1 MEGSITLVRA
11 SLSPLD
17 SSRLSLHEAARY
29 DGYADGWTTR
39 SVGAADET
47 DEIEKIVA
55 RVRDLVRNGSLTPT
69 IVEVLTNRIV
79 QPGINLSIQGKGSSY
94 ERIRDLVYEQFFE
107 STDLDYDGES
117 SFQTLLA
124 QMVSETVIG
133 GGCIALRIFDKT
145 APLGFRIKQVEQG
158 FIARSYSQQGGG
170 TRRGIEYDSKSR
182 KLAYLLQSHDASAE
196 GLLGKRKLLRYK
208 IEDLAHYYI
217 PTRIGAEIGLPWV
230 SSLVAEIRVLEDFIY
245 NTHIRNRNA
254 AAISTFIE
262 TNERAYGG
270 ASHSP
275 GSSQFQEDDEEGGD
289 SPETDDRGFVH
300 LRGQKKLQRSVTR
313 DEYVEQFSDLRPG
326 TNYLLRFGE
335 KISHPQIPDP
345 PDFAGFH
352 KPRLQAIARATG
364 GASYE
369 DISGDFSNSSFSAA
383 RMSESQP
390 RIWVQK
396 RREQL
401 RGKVLSK
408 IWRWT
413 LEGLQL
419 KGYDTSGIWHRWEM
433 LDPPPINPKE
443 EMLLAE
449 SQVNL
454 ASSSR
459 SEFIRRSG
467 RDPDVV
473 FNEIAEERRKMA
485 ELGILPGV
493 EPKP

>member
-1 MEGSITLVRA
+1 
-11 SLSPLD
+11 
-17 SSRLSLHEAARY
+17 
-29 DGYADGWTTR
+29 
-39 SVGAADET
+39 VGAADET
-47 DEIEKIVA
+47 DEIERIVA
-55 RVRDLVRNGSLTPT
+55 RVRDLVRNGSLTTT

-79 QPGINLSIQGKGSSY
+79 QPGINLSVQGKGPSY
-94 ERIRDLVYEQFFE
+94 ERIRDLIYEQFFE
-107 STDLDYDGES
+107 STDLDFDGES

-133 GGCIALRIFDKT
+133 GGSIALRIFDRT
-145 APLGFRIKQVEQG
+145 APLGYRIKLVEQG
-158 FIARSYSQQGGG
+158 FIARSYSEQGGG
-170 TRRGIEYDSKSR
+170 TRRGMEYDSKGR
-182 KLAYLLQSHDASAE
+182 KLAYLLQSHDVTAE

-208 IEDLAHYYI
+208 IEDLAHYFI

-254 AAISTFIE
+254 SAISSFIE

-270 ASHSP
+270 SSHSP
-275 GSSQFQEDDEEGGD
+275 GSLDFQDENEEGGD
-289 SPETDDRGFVH
+289 APDTDDRGFVH
-300 LRGQKKLQRSVTR
+300 LRNPKKLQRSVTR
-313 DEYVEQFSDLRPG
+313 DDYVEQFSDLRPG

-335 KISHPQIPDP
+335 KISHPKIPDP
-345 PDFAGFH
+345 PDFASFH

-369 DISGDFSNSSFSAA
+369 DLSGDFSDSSFSAA

-390 RIWVQK
+390 RLWLQK

-401 RGKVLSK
+401 RGRVLSK

-419 KGYDTSGIWHRWEM
+419 KGYDTTDIWHRWEM

-443 EMLLAE
+443 EMQLAE
-449 SQVNL
+449 SQVNIL
-454 ASSSR
+454 KTSSR

-473 FNEIAEERRKMA
+473 FNEIAEEIRKMA
-485 ELGILPGV
+485 ELGIMPV
-493 EPKP
+493 EPKA